1 MHKRTPTHGMSHA
14 LALALLATWA
24 TLAHASPLSEKP
36 KGFYF
41 EHHDWVVACDN
52 TRTCRAAGYQAGD
65 GVNGVSLLLTR
76 QAGPGQPVQAQL
88 ALADY
93 GEDAEK
99 TSSQALASQSS
110 SLRVN
115 GRALGR
121 LPWRSEL
128 KKFGLSPA
136 QLKAV
141 LQALPR
147 AEARIEFQHGK
158 TVWTLSDQ
166 GAAAV
171 LLKMDEAQGRVGTP
185 GALAKPGSRPE
196 SQVLPPLDA
205 PEVKAARLP
214 KQPGGAPLSSIPGLS
229 PKAMAALRLA
239 LIGEAGDKR
248 EADLLPPEDQ
258 AIRFEP
264 LGGGQWLASSL
275 CWRAAY
281 NEGYCMWVLK
291 ERPPHQPRLVTEM
304 ASDHSGGVIS
314 ASHKGRGLGD
324 CWGREERT
332 WNGHEFVL
340 TEESSTGMCKLITP
354 GGAWNLPTWVSK
366 VVGR

>member
-1 MHKRTPTHGMSHA
+1 MHKNTPTKGMSKA
-14 LALALLATWA
+14 LALALLTTWA
-24 TLAHASPLSEKP
+24 TLAHASPASEKP
-36 KGFYF
+36 RGLYF
-41 EHHDWVVACDN
+41 EHHDWEVACDN

-65 GVNGVSLLLTR
+65 GQNGVSLLLTR

-88 ALADY
+88 MLADY
-93 GEDAEK
+93 GEEAEQNA
-99 TSSQALASQSS
+99 SQATTSQSLN
-110 SLRVN
+110 LRVN

-121 LPWRSEL
+121 LPWRADVGM
-128 KKFGLSPA
+128 FGLSPA

-141 LQALPR
+141 LQALPHPQ
-147 AEARIEFQHGK
+147 ARIEFQHGK
-158 TVWTLSDQ
+158 NVWALSDQ

-196 SQVLPPLDA
+196 SEVLPPLA
-205 PEVKAARLP
+205 PPEVKAARLP
-214 KQPGGAPLSSIPGLS
+214 KQPDGPPLSSIPGLS
-229 PKAMAALRLA
+229 PKAMAALRQA
-239 LIGEAGDKR
+239 LMGDAGENRDAGQ
-248 EADLLPPEDQ
+248 APPQ
-258 AIRFEP
+258 AQDFRFEP
-264 LGGGQWLASSL
+264 LGGGQWLASTL

-281 NEGYCMWVLK
+281 NEGYCMWVLN
-291 ERPPHQPRLVTEM
+291 ERPPHQPRLVTDM

-324 CWGREERT
+324 CWSREERT
-332 WNGHEFVL
+332 WNGREFVL

-354 GGAWNLPTWVSK
+354 GGAWNLPTWVTK